1 MKRMQEAKKLKVKRK
16 KIIRNEER
24 FNLEF
29 EKARLSIEI
38 PVATKE
44 GFKEAVEK
52 NGKTMKDVL
61 EAYMQRYTLKVLK
74 GEEKETESL

>member
-1 MKRMQEAKKLKVKRK
+1 MKEAKKIKLKRK
-16 KIIRNEER
+16 KIVRNEEQ

-44 GFKEAVEK
+44 NFKEAVEK

-61 EAYMQRYTLKVLK
+61 EAYMQRYTMKVLQE
-74 GEEKETESL
+74 EEKQDQMIKN

>member
-1 MKRMQEAKKLKVKRK
+1 MQEVKKLKLKRK
-16 KIIRNEER
+16 KIVRNEDR

-38 PVATKE
+38 PVVTKE

-61 EAYMQRYTLKVLK
+61 EAYMQRYTLKVLQ
-74 GEEKETESL
+74 GEEKEAESL

>member
-1 MKRMQEAKKLKVKRK
+1 MKEVKKIKLKRK
-16 KIIRNEER
+16 KIVRNEEL

-38 PVATKE
+38 PVSIKE
-44 GFKEAVEK
+44 NFKEAVEK

-61 EAYMQRYTLKVLK
+61 EAYMQRYTMKVLQE
-74 GEEKETESL
+74 EEKQDQTIKN

>member
-1 MKRMQEAKKLKVKRK
+1 MKEVKKIKLKRK
-16 KIIRNEER
+16 KIVRNEEH

-38 PVATKE
+38 PVSIKE
-44 GFKEAVEK
+44 NFKEAVEK

-61 EAYMQRYTLKVLK
+61 EAYMQRYTMKVLQE
-74 GEEKETESL
+74 EEKQDQMIKN

>member
-1 MKRMQEAKKLKVKRK
+1 MKKTKKLKVKRK

-38 PVATKE
+38 PVTTKE
-44 GFKEAVEK
+44 DFKEAVEK
-52 NGKTMKDVL
+52 SGKTMKDVL
-61 EAYMQRYTLKVLK
+61 EAYMQRYSLKVLK
-74 GEEKETESL
+74 GEEIETESL

>member
-1 MKRMQEAKKLKVKRK
+1 MQEAKKLKVKRK

-29 EKARLSIEI
+29 EKSRLSIEI
-38 PVATKE
+38 PVTIKE
-44 GFKEAVEK
+44 DFKEAVEK

-61 EAYMQRYTLKVLK
+61 EAYMQRYTLKVLQ
-74 GEEKETESL
+74 GEEKEAELL

>member
-1 MKRMQEAKKLKVKRK
+1 MKEVKKIKLKRK
-16 KIIRNEER
+16 KIVRNEEL

-38 PVATKE
+38 PVSIKE
-44 GFKEAVEK
+44 NFKEAVEK

-61 EAYMQRYTLKVLK
+61 EAYMQRYTMKVLQE
-74 GEEKETESL
+74 EEKQDQMIKN

>member
-1 MKRMQEAKKLKVKRK
+1 MKEAKKIKLKRK
-16 KIIRNEER
+16 KIVRNEEH

-44 GFKEAVEK
+44 NFKEAVEK

-61 EAYMQRYTLKVLK
+61 EAYMQRYTMKVLQE
-74 GEEKETESL
+74 EEKQDQMIKN

>member
-1 MKRMQEAKKLKVKRK
+1 MKEAKKIKLKRK
-16 KIIRNEER
+16 KIVRNEEH

-38 PVATKE
+38 PVSTKE
-44 GFKEAVEK
+44 NFKEAVEK

-61 EAYMQRYTLKVLK
+61 EAYMQKYTMKVLQE
-74 GEEKETESL
+74 EEKQDQMIKN